1 MNPESL
7 KWREWDMISGG
18 LEAFINDEEIWLD
31 DDRPS
36 VVKNT
41 QETLDQLQSLLRKV
55 EAIKKTLWASEMGLT
70 RLVE

>member
-1 MNPESL
+1 MNPGSL

-70 RLVE
+70 R

>member
-36 VVKNT
+36 VVKDT
-41 QETLDQLQSLLRKV
+41 QETLDQLQSLLRNV

-70 RLVE
+70 R

>member
-41 QETLDQLQSLLRKV
+41 QETLDQLQSLLRKI

-70 RLVE
+70 R

>member
-41 QETLDQLQSLLRKV
+41 EETLDQLQSLLRKV

-70 RLVE
+70 R

>member
-18 LEAFINDEEIWLD
+18 LEAFINDEEMWLD
-31 DDRPS
+31 DDRPN

-41 QETLDQLQSLLRKV
+41 KETLDQLQSLLRKV

-70 RLVE
+70 R

>member
-7 KWREWDMISGG
+7 KWRDWDMLSGG
-18 LEAFINDEEIWLD
+18 LESFISDEEYWLD

-41 QETLDQLQSLLRKV
+41 KETLDQLETLLRKV
-55 EAIKKTLWASEMGLT
+55 EAIKKTLWASEMGLK
-70 RLVE
+70 R

>member
-18 LEAFINDEEIWLD
+18 LEAFINNEEIWLD

-41 QETLDQLQSLLRKV
+41 QETLDQLQSLLRKI

-70 RLVE
+70 R

>member
-70 RLVE
+70 R

>member
-41 QETLDQLQSLLRKV
+41 QETLDQLQSLLKKV

-70 RLVE
+70 R